1 MTDNTQE
8 LDEILED
15 FYDGD
20 IRQSDMGKAK
30 QAIIDWHNKQIEA
43 VLDRLEAQ
51 KGTPIA
57 LIGSQKYE
65 HGVVPLRAIQAER
78 DKLKEPKV

>member
-1 MTDNTQE
+1 MAEQQE

-30 QAIIDWHNKQIEA
+30 LAILDWNNKQMSELLKR
-43 VLDRLEAQ
+43 LDW
-51 KGTPIA
+51 
-57 LIGSQKYE
+57 
-65 HGVVPLRAIQAER
+65 
-78 DKLKEPKV
+78 